1 MNSIN
6 LPIIGLGNVIETPQF
21 SKMKSTLEHL
31 HSVQCGEEKED
42 VLVVDAKQL
51 FLKEFITTSRNS
63 GHSLEQVKEC
73 LKVLHTKEYLISE
86 PIYVSAQQLANELY
100 AATTSMAN
108 SPSELSTPEMPV
120 DAKEPLFCKDT
131 IYHSSICSLA
141 VNASDAGTYQ
151 QFFKS
156 NPMVPGHSFREISLS
171 RGKENRYLVARQGE
185 STFYFAFQS
194 EPNLQQWPKHFNSF
208 SEGTILVMSDYQ
220 LTLLPCVHLGIIA
233 QSEEFPFR
241 FIVEL
246 LTKQYRIVLTGTDTT
261 RIIVPTDL
269 SPLIFHNRVLLW
281 GSLGLHYSSSRV
293 GFLIHQFS

>member
-1 MNSIN
+1 MTSII
-6 LPIIGLGNVIETPQF
+6 LPIIGLGNVMETPQF
-21 SKMKSTLEHL
+21 SKMKSTLENL
-31 HSVQCGEEKED
+31 HSVQCGEKKEESFMAE
-42 VLVVDAKQL
+42 AK
-51 FLKEFITTSRNS
+51 KVIVNEFITTSRNS

-86 PIYVSAQQLANELY
+86 PIYISAQQVADELY
-100 AATTSMAN
+100 AETTSMAN
-108 SPSELSTPEMPV
+108 SPSEPSIPEMPI
-120 DAKEPLFCKDT
+120 DDKEPLFCKDT

-208 SEGTILVMSDYQ
+208 SEGMILVMSDYQ
-220 LTLLPCVHLGIIA
+220 LTLLPCVHIGIIA

-246 LTKQYRIVLTGTDTT
+246 LTKQYRIVLTGK
-261 RIIVPTDL
+261 
-269 SPLIFHNRVLLW
+269 NN
-281 GSLGLHYSSSRV
+281 
-293 GFLIHQFS
+293 

>member
-1 MNSIN
+1 MTGMTTV
-6 LPIIGLGNVIETPQF
+6 LVLCVFLTHLGLGNVMETPHF
-21 SKMKSTLEHL
+21 IKMKSTLEHL

-51 FLKEFITTSRNS
+51 FLKEFVTTSRNS

-86 PIYVSAQQLANELY
+86 SIYVSAQQVADDLY

-108 SPSELSTPEMPV
+108 TPEMTV
-120 DAKEPLFCKDT
+120 NTKEPLFCKDT

-156 NPMVPGHSFREISLS
+156 NPMVPGHSFQEISIS

-194 EPNLQQWPKHFNSF
+194 EPNLQLWPKHFNSF
-208 SEGTILVMSDYQ
+208 SEGMILVIVR
-220 LTLLPCVHLGIIA
+220 LLPVNITTLC
-233 QSEEFPFR
+233 P
-241 FIVEL
+241 
-246 LTKQYRIVLTGTDTT
+246 YRDN
-261 RIIVPTDL
+261 
-269 SPLIFHNRVLLW
+269 SPN
-281 GSLGLHYSSSRV
+281 
-293 GFLIHQFS
+293 

>member
-1 MNSIN
+1 MFFN
-6 LPIIGLGNVIETPQF
+6 LTHLGLGNVIETPQF

-31 HSVQCGEEKED
+31 HSVQCGEKKED
-42 VLVVDAKQL
+42 ALVVDAKQL

-73 LKVLHTKEYLISE
+73 LKELHTKEYLISE
-86 PIYVSAQQLANELY
+86 TIYVSAQHVADDLY

-108 SPSELSTPEMPV
+108 SPSELSIPKMPV
-120 DAKEPLFCKDT
+120 NTKEPLFCKDT

-141 VNASDAGTYQ
+141 VNVADAGTYQ

-156 NPMVPGHSFREISLS
+156 DPMVPGHSFREISLS

-194 EPNLQQWPKHFNSF
+194 EPNLKLWPKHFNSF
-208 SEGTILVMSDYQ
+208 SEGTILVMSDYYQ
-220 LTLLPCVHLGIIA
+220 LTIPPCVHIGIIA

-246 LTKQYRIVLTGTDTT
+246 LTKQYRIVLTGKY
-261 RIIVPTDL
+261 
-269 SPLIFHNRVLLW
+269 N
-281 GSLGLHYSSSRV
+281 
-293 GFLIHQFS
+293 